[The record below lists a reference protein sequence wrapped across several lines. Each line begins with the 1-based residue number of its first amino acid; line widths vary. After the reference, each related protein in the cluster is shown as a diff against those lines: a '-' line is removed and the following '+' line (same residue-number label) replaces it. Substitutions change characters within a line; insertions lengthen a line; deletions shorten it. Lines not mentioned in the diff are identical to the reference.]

1 MMRKFDKE
9 LLVAFLTGIA
19 IILVALLWPNESF
32 SEPTE
37 RSKPIQC
44 AEPEEIFEFYVERA
58 DLKVE
63 FIAVAQVKTQQ
74 GDVTPQAVVFFY
86 NKESGKW
93 LFIEGDKDYA
103 CVIGVGEKFDSNV
116 DHDTIISLFTG
127 KIKT

>member
-9 LLVAFLTGIA
+9 LLAAFLAGIA
-19 IILVALLWPNESF
+19 IILVALVWPNESF
-32 SEPTE
+32 SEPTL

-63 FIAVAQVKTQQ
+63 FIAVAQVRTQQ

-86 NKESGKW
+86 NEESGKW
-93 LFIEGDKDYA
+93 LFIEGDKDFA
-103 CVIGVGEKFDSNV
+103 CVVSVGEKLDSNV

-127 KIKT
+127 EIKT

>member
-9 LLVAFLTGIA
+9 LLAAFLAGIA
-19 IILVALLWPNESF
+19 IILVALVWPNESF
-32 SEPTE
+32 SEPID

-93 LFIEGDKDYA
+93 LFIEGDKDFA
-103 CVIGVGEKFDSNV
+103 CVIGVGEKLDSNV

-127 KIKT
+127 EIKT